1 MKGKSTLSSEYKAC
15 PIREKTSKDKVSK
28 GLQNPGNLEQL
39 AFKLQIS
46 VQQISNST
54 TVLGLKIGKKDF

>member
-15 PIREKTSKDKVSK
+15 PIREKTSMDKVSK

-39 AFKLQIS
+39 AFKL
-46 VQQISNST
+46 
-54 TVLGLKIGKKDF
+54 